1 MAQIRVLS
9 PVGIVQAQTVA
20 VPALPQSWNG
30 RTVGFLDNT
39 KSNFDRLV
47 GDLGAL
53 LRERYGVAAVVH
65 RKKANASTPASPE
78 LIAELAKACDVVES
92 PRHDRAG
99 EAGHAGRAHRDD
111 GLPGTR
117 RQRDGR
123 PRGLRA
129 AAAGRRAPARR

>member
-1 MAQIRVLS
+1 MSRQS
-9 PVGIVQAQTVA
+9 VA
-20 VPALPQSWNG
+20 VPPLPRDLAG

-78 LIAELAKACDVVES
+78 LIAELAKACDVVF
-92 PRHDRAG
+92 AG
-99 EAGHAGRAHRDD
+99 SAD
-111 GLPGTR
+111 
-117 RQRDGR
+117 
-123 PRGLRA
+123 
-129 AAAGRRAPARR
+129 